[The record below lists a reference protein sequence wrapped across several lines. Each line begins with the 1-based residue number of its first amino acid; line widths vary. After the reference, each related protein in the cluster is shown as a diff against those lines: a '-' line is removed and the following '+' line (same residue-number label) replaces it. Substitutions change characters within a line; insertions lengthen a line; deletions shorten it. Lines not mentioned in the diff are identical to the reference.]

1 MSYPAVH
8 VSGKCGVVLIVGQ
21 VTLIAGDAEGWLPT
35 NPKSG
40 KIRICRTKCLNRFI
54 KNYTYSVF
62 I

>member
-40 KIRICRTKCLNRFI
+40 KIRIYSTNCLNRFI
-54 KNYTYSVF
+54 
-62 I
+62 